1 MTESLWGFT
10 LAIVQGIVA
19 GLLIGF
25 IPLLLFAG
33 VQLGGEISGFQM
45 GFGIVSVLDPL
56 SESSISLIAQFDYII
71 AFLLFITMNGHL
83 YLLEGV
89 VKSFQILPLM
99 GGSIPALLGES
110 LIRMSSEMFVI
121 GLKIAAPVLVAI
133 MLANVGMG
141 ILARTMPQ
149 MNIFIVGFPVQIGIG
164 LIILGMSIPVFAHVF
179 EKAFFKVYGEWLVVI
194 KAF

>member
-1 MTESLWGFT
+1 
-10 LAIVQGIVA
+10 
-19 GLLIGF
+19 
-25 IPLLLFAG
+25 
-33 VQLGGEISGFQM
+33 
-45 GFGIVSVLDPL
+45 
-56 SESSISLIAQFDYII
+56 
-71 AFLLFITMNGHL
+71 
-83 YLLEGV
+83 
-89 VKSFQILPLM
+89 M